1 METLTATQI
10 DSFIVENHT
19 TQTMHE
25 MADVLNIP
33 MPNVRAKYNWL
44 VRKNVIEKPQTTN
57 ENIIEVDSDLNDF
70 SIMEDISKLAKEK
83 LHIKFIT
90 ENYKYLTIPEMA
102 NKLGI
107 KHQKVTGL
115 LIKANVD
122 RRHLA
127 KSEESLKYLVGVH
140 NTYTNNCGT
149 KKEVARKLLV
159 KEIIKSKLVGG
170 VLTLPFYTALFEQKL
185 HSLNN
190 LMYFVGVEQE
200 KNTYLLREK
209 YNRLNDFPM
218 VMHNCDLAE
227 IIEGSGQNTFAHAF
241 LDYTGGLQ
249 KFGGQ
254 IIKAMDKGIVKVGGI
269 LAFTVENAQRYQ
281 AEEINKMRYADMGFK
296 REIDSRT
303 DSSLIIDRFICEVKG
318 HDYELVKNHY
328 YKDDSRVGMNLVIL
342 KRIK

>member
-1 METLTATQI
+1 METLNAEQI
-10 DSFIVENHT
+10 NTFIVENHT
-19 TQTMHE
+19 TKTMTE
-25 MADVLNIP
+25 MAEVLNIP

-44 VRKNVIEKPQTTN
+44 VRKNVIEKPNVTN
-57 ENIIEVDSDLNDF
+57 ENIIEVETDLNELSYIDDL
-70 SIMEDISKLAKEK
+70 SELATDK
-83 LHIKFIT
+83 LHTKFIT
-90 ENYKYLTIPEMA
+90 DNYKFLTIPEMA
-102 NKLGI
+102 EKLGI

-115 LIKANVD
+115 LIKSDLD
-122 RRHLA
+122 RRLLA
-127 KSEESLKYLVGVH
+127 KSEDTLKYLVETH
-140 NTYTNNCGT
+140 NTYTNSCGK
-149 KKEVARKLLV
+149 KKEIARKLLA
-159 KEIIKSKLVGG
+159 KEIIKTKLVGG

-185 HSLNN
+185 HNLNN

-218 VMHNCDLAE
+218 VMHNCDLAD

-254 IIKAMDKGIVKVGGI
+254 IIKALDKGIVKVGGI

-281 AEEINKMRYADMGFK
+281 ADELTKMRYADLGFK
-296 REIDSRT
+296 RENDTRN
-303 DSSLIIDRFICEVKG
+303 DSSLIIDRFICEAKG
-318 HDYELVKNHY
+318 HDYELIKNHY
-328 YKDDSRVGMNLVIL
+328 YKDEKRVGMNLVIL